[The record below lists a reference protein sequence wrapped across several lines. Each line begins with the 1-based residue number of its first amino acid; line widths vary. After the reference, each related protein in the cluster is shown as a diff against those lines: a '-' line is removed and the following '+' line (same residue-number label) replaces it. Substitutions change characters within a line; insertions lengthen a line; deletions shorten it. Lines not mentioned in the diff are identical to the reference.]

1 MVGPSQR
8 PDWRRPLLPLL
19 VVAAAAP
26 LALIGVVALMGGVD
40 RSAVLGSR
48 AVAVFAG
55 VTAILSAFSAGL
67 HFAAQRRAGAMVWL
81 AAAALAG
88 EGAATWATRCAAR
101 LDLGVGEEGA
111 AWAVERA
118 ALPGG
123 LPDVRLLEL
132 PPSRSGEARLLVNGR
147 EERAR
152 LGRPLAVGF
161 ARSLVL
167 GDEFLAPAFI
177 VRRANGSVEGEGL
190 IKLVP
195 GRRDWFEVGV
205 LPHRFYVTL
214 TKDPGDA
221 VDLTPPIHL
230 RVQRGKLSVY
240 EGDLG
245 VGEPARVEGL
255 SVVFEPGARWARLEL
270 RSRPTG
276 AGALAALVIS
286 SVAWVLARRRLRSAS

>member
-8 PDWRRPLLPLL
+8 QGWSKSFLPLL
-19 VVAAAAP
+19 VAATAAP
-26 LALIGVVALMGGVD
+26 LAFVGVAALAGWLD
-40 RSAVLGSR
+40 RSAALGSR
-48 AVAVFAG
+48 TVALFSGLA
-55 VTAILSAFSAGL
+55 AILAACNAAL
-67 HFAAQRRAGAMVWL
+67 HAASHRRARAAAWL
-81 AAAALAG
+81 AAAVLAG
-88 EGAATWATRCAAR
+88 EGAAVWATRCTGT
-101 LDLGVGEEGA
+101 LDVGVGEEGA
-111 AWAVERA
+111 AWAMERGA
-118 ALPGG
+118 MMGG

-132 PPSRSGEARLLVNGR
+132 PPSRSGEARVLVDGR
-147 EERAR
+147 EER
-152 LGRPLAVGF
+152 LGPGRPLAVGL

-167 GDEFLAPAFI
+167 RDQFLAPAFT
-177 VRRANGSVEGEGL
+177 VRRANGGVEGAGL

-221 VDLTPPIHL
+221 VALTPPIHL

-255 SVVFEPGARWARLEL
+255 SVVFERGAQWARLEL

-276 AGALAALVIS
+276 AGALAALVVS
-286 SVAWVLARRRLRSAS
+286 SIAWGLARRRLRSWT